1 MYYNEGDSY
10 IASWN
15 TQEAGAGNGD
25 HQISF
30 RAIDMNSNEVTHTI
44 EITVLNEE
52 DITYPYLK
60 INEPKE
66 EIYNNRVNIN
76 VKSSDPDGIEKVQ
89 YRVDNG
95 TWRDMP
101 LDGGDIFTSTWTPTW
116 DGWHWLDVKTVDN
129 QDYETFQGIRFE
141 TDSTPPSL
149 ILESFS
155 NDITAI
161 AEFDLQVY
169 DYSSLQSLKYRIK
182 PYGSIWQDWN
192 DLDKDGEKVAFGWDS
207 TKYEDAECLL

>member
-1 MYYNEGDSY
+1 MLLL
-10 IASWN
+10 AL
-15 TQEAGAGNGD
+15 T
-25 HQISF
+25 
-30 RAIDMNSNEVTHTI
+30 VT
-44 EITVLNEE
+44 
-52 DITYPYLK
+52 
-60 INEPKE
+60 
-66 EIYNNRVNIN
+66 
-76 VKSSDPDGIEKVQ
+76 DPDGIEKVQ

-95 TWRDMP
+95 TWRDIP

-116 DGWHWLDVKTVDN
+116 DGWHWLDVKTVDD

-169 DYSSLQSLKYRIK
+169 Q
-182 PYGSIWQDWN
+182 P
-192 DLDKDGEKVAFGWDS
+192 FF
-207 TKYEDAECLL
+207 